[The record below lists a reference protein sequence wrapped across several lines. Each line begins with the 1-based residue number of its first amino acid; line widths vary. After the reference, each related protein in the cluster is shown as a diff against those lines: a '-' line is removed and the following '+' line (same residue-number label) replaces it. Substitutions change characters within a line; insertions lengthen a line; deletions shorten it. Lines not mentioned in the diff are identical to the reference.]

1 MLPRLRDRAH
11 GFEMTSLSAPR
22 ISLLTGLLLLG
33 ITLTFGCEARPGA
46 PTPGAEAPV
55 EFSAGEKAMISRL
68 SPLGPP
74 PPDETNAVVDDAR
87 AAHLGQFLFFDTR
100 LSATNEISCATC
112 HQPTHG
118 FSAPTRVG
126 HGLGKTPRHVPS
138 LLNTAYHPWF
148 DWDGRVDS
156 IWAQAFGPLESPQE
170 MGFSRTQLAHLM
182 AEDAELRAAY
192 ESIFGPLPELS
203 DTARFPRVARP
214 IPDAPDA
221 PENRAWQKMHP
232 QDRETINRIASNTTK
247 AIAAYVAR
255 LTQGDAPFDRFVA
268 QLGAPAATAR
278 EDAALNPQAQ
288 RGLRLFLGK
297 AGCARC
303 HVGPTFSDDSFHNL
317 GIGARDWLA
326 PADPGRYRGVT
337 QVKGNIF
344 NAAGIYS
351 DAPQGKK
358 ARWLHYLHP
367 TSEDRGQFKTP
378 TLRNIALSPPYM
390 HGGQFST
397 LKEVVRFYSRLDE
410 QVQIGHREDMLVPLG
425 LSETEEDEIV
435 AFLESLTGAPLPPE
449 LLHPP
454 ASPRAPQPADLSAH
468 ELGPDDK

>member
-1 MLPRLRDRAH
+1 
-11 GFEMTSLSAPR
+11 MTSLFAPQKP
-22 ISLLTGLLLLG
+22 LLTGLLLLG
-33 ITLTFGCEARPGA
+33 ITLILGCQARPGSEA
-46 PTPGAEAPV
+46 QSAGAPV
-55 EFSAGEKAMISRL
+55 RFSAGEKAMIARL
-68 SPLGPP
+68 SPLEAP

-100 LSATNEISCATC
+100 LSANNEISCASC

-148 DWDGRVDS
+148 DWDGRADS

-170 MGFSRTQLAHLM
+170 MGFSRAQLAHLM
-182 AEDAELRAAY
+182 ADDAELRGAY
-192 ESIFGPLPELS
+192 ETIFGALPDLS
-203 DTARFPRVARP
+203 DAARFPRIARP

-221 PENRAWQKMHP
+221 PANRAWEKMHP
-232 QDRETINRIASNTTK
+232 EDQETINRIATNTTK
-247 AIAAYVAR
+247 AIAAYVTQ
-255 LTQGDAPFDRFVA
+255 LIQGDAPFDRFAA
-268 QLGAPAATAR
+268 QLGASGGTPR
-278 EDAALNPQAQ
+278 EDAPLSPQAQ

-317 GIGARDWLA
+317 GLGTRGWLE
-326 PADPGRYRGVT
+326 PANPGRYRGVA

-351 DAPQGKK
+351 DARQGKK
-358 ARWLHYLHP
+358 SRWIHYLHP
-367 TSEDRGQFKTP
+367 SAEDRGQFKTP

-390 HGGQFST
+390 HGGHFST

-410 QVQIGHREDMLVPLG
+410 QVQIGHREDMLLPLG
-425 LSETEEDEIV
+425 LSETEEDEVV

-454 ASPRAPQPADLSAH
+454 ASPLAAPLADSSAH
-468 ELGPDDK
+468 APGSDDKDDK